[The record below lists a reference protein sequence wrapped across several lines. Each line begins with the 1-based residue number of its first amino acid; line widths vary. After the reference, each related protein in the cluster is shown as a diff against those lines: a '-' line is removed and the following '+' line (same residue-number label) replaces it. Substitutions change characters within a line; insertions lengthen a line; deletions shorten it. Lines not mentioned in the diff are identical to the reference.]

1 VQGHDL
7 ANVSLELLDAPA
19 KHHAGLRERAVEP
32 VATPATAR

>member
-1 VQGHDL
+1 MQGHDI
-7 ANVSLELLDAPA
+7 ANVSLELLDALV